1 MLCLQVKIEALNDSR
16 QIGLCL
22 YNVVV
27 LSAVGLTFTLILEGS
42 VVLIYGIIS
51 GCVIIGTTLTQAIVF
66 VPKVCKYTCW
76 HRRLSRI
83 CVRLVI
89 TKTRLFK
96 YTENFFTK
104 TIDNFQMKNSNIFH
118 ISVQNID
125 CGYSL
130 EPPRRGE
137 AVLTSTHNPCF
148 EQKYEK

>member
-51 GCVIIGTTLTQAIVF
+51 GCVIIATTLTQAIVF

-76 HRRLSRI
+76 HRWLSRM

-89 TKTRLFK
+89 RRYQVRSRTGPA
-96 YTENFFTK
+96 
-104 TIDNFQMKNSNIFH
+104 IF
-118 ISVQNID
+118 
-125 CGYSL
+125 C
-130 EPPRRGE
+130 RGD
-137 AVLTSTHNPCF
+137 
-148 EQKYEK
+148 